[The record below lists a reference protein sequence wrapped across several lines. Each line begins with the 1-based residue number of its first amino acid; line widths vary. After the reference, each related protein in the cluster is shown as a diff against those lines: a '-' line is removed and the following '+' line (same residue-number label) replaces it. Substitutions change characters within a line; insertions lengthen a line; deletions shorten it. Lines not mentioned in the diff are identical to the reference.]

1 MKKRFER
8 AAVVLVVVFVAAQF
22 VRPEP
27 ANSTTDPNQSIQAQA
42 GTASGLAAA
51 LDRSCG
57 DCHSN
62 HTVWPWYTQVAP
74 LSCVM
79 ASTVTEARKA
89 VNFSEWGTYS
99 PAARRTLLSA
109 SCDDVSDG
117 KMPGPY
123 TWVRPEA
130 RLSPRE
136 IETICAAARQAE
148 ASAAP

>member
-62 HTVWPWYTQVAP
+62 HTV
-74 LSCVM
+74 CVM
-79 ASTVTEARKA
+79 R
-89 VNFSEWGTYS
+89 
-99 PAARRTLLSA
+99 
-109 SCDDVSDG
+109 
-117 KMPGPY
+117 
-123 TWVRPEA
+123 
-130 RLSPRE
+130 
-136 IETICAAARQAE
+136 
-148 ASAAP
+148 